1 MAGALFLAVLRG
13 GPRHGQRITVASAED
28 GEPPQ
33 LLAVT
38 DVAGVVPPTEVA
50 PGTAPVAGTSIYRLG
65 GRDEHSDV
73 PVYLHDGAGGGNEGL
88 RV

>member
-33 LLAVT
+33 LLAVP

-50 PGTAPVAGTSIYRLG
+50 AGTAPVAGTSIYRLR
-65 GRDEHSDV
+65 GRDEHTDA
-73 PVYLHDGAGGGNEGL
+73 PVYVHDGAGGADEGL
-88 RV
+88 WV